1 MSSPNRRR
9 LPADSPAERERK
21 EGRKLKKT
29 YQEND
34 GDAEEL
40 ASPLT
45 RQSNRLQPTSHR
57 RTSVALPLVTSHP
70 PKLCLATWRPCTVP
84 PCETHACPDVPVPL
98 LPSILIL
105 MPSLLPFPA
114 CPSQAQRQREGTY
127 EMMSW
132 RALVLVGLT
141 AILCTL
147 ATAENGD
154 DVHHLPKFT
163 SLVAKEN
170 REILALSES
179 GKITAIDVHDGYGD
193 AYHLQFITMEPGSIF
208 LPVLLRTDMA
218 FYVHT
223 GRGRVTFI
231 SQGGDEEEMDVVRG
245 DVYRLE
251 QGTTFYVKSHP
262 DPARERL
269 RIHAIFDT
277 SEIDCYSALVG
288 AYSNVSDLVRGFDDG
303 VLQMGFGVSA
313 ETVRDIKSA
322 PTPPP
327 IVLSSGRNET
337 EEPNWKKEII
347 GALFGVR
354 GTSDFLSKKKKM
366 SGSKA
371 FNFFKAKPDVQ
382 NANGWSTA
390 LTHKDLK
397 ALKGS
402 HFAPFMVNLM
412 RGSMMGPHWNP
423 RATEVAI
430 VIEGRGV
437 VQLICPSDASG
448 KKIRAA
454 ARCQNTRFEV
464 KKGDVFVVPRFH
476 PMAQISYNNETLA
489 FVGFSSSTKN
499 NHPQFLTGKR
509 SVLRTIGVDVLAA
522 AFNLVGKDAFAETDK
537 ITLEIANLLC
547 EDYLA

>member
-1 MSSPNRRR
+1 
-9 LPADSPAERERK
+9 
-21 EGRKLKKT
+21 
-29 YQEND
+29 
-34 GDAEEL
+34 
-40 ASPLT
+40 
-45 RQSNRLQPTSHR
+45 
-57 RTSVALPLVTSHP
+57 
-70 PKLCLATWRPCTVP
+70 
-84 PCETHACPDVPVPL
+84 
-98 LPSILIL
+98 
-105 MPSLLPFPA
+105 
-114 CPSQAQRQREGTY
+114 
-127 EMMSW
+127 MMSL

-170 REILALSES
+170 RQILALSES

-231 SQGGDEEEMDVVRG
+231 SQGGDEEEMDIVRG

-522 AFNLVGKDAFAETDK
+522 AFNVNSSVVEGFLASRDESIMRPCTSCAEEMK
-537 ITLEIANLLC
+537 AKMKREEEEKRKREEEEEEEEWEREEEARKKKEEAAARKEKE
-547 EDYLA
+547 EDERKREEEEEEKEERRWEEEEERKREEEWKEGRKEE